1 MWQSRWSCP
10 YGRQNGR
17 NCSNHPWPRIQS
29 QFWTSTLNFV
39 SLSPIYCYP
48 SPKRVTKIVTDW
60 VMPKL
65 INTCHPLLFLLY
77 SPLTLPHESYLWV
90 IHLYL
95 YLFHLR
101 LMAKKSKIFK
111 KSMHMNFIHQPIPIL
126 SVYTIVL
133 EIVRV
138 VNQSVITKTVFVPCF
153 RSS

>member
-1 MWQSRWSCP
+1 M
-10 YGRQNGR
+10 G
-17 NCSNHPWPRIQS
+17 
-29 QFWTSTLNFV
+29 
-39 SLSPIYCYP
+39 
-48 SPKRVTKIVTDW
+48 IVTDW

-77 SPLTLPHESYLWV
+77 SPLTLPHESFFMSHTLV
-90 IHLYL
+90 SLPFSSSPNGQEVKNL
-95 YLFHLR
+95 Q
-101 LMAKKSKIFK
+101 KI
-111 KSMHMNFIHQPIPIL
+111 SMHMNFIHQPIPIL